1 MIFLIDWMFYVYI
14 LPIELFFS
22 NRFYFFFVIS
32 VVNKFCMSPSVYYVL
47 FDFFSP
53 KKQKTKLKLKALF
66 QKFNSRLSYRLIS
79 IYSNRIYPGKK
90 KVFPFCTLPVRS
102 SSQKE
107 TTPKLPL
114 YSFIF
119 CTKQKKIN
127 TKKSIEGPT
136 DR

>member
-1 MIFLIDWMFYVYI
+1 MICLIDWMFYVYI

-90 KVFPFCTLPVRS
+90 KIFLFAHYPYVHHHKRKQPLNFLYIRS
-102 SSQKE
+102 SFAQSK
-107 TTPKLPL
+107 
-114 YSFIF
+114 
-119 CTKQKKIN
+119 KKIN